1 MVGEGQNQDGLEEES
16 RTHGDILQVDTD
28 DTDDDDD
35 DDDEILLMAGRVCG
49 QLPQHDGEAPAVA
62 PLGPGQLRRRFIH
75 RQVG

>member
-35 DDDEILLMAGRVCG
+35 DDDVRAGLWTVT
-49 QLPQHDGEAPAVA
+49 AT
-62 PLGPGQLRRRFIH
+62 
-75 RQVG
+75 